1 MRKHANTI
9 SIIALLVLV
18 SGLLLAVGAETGKS
32 ADEKATASIVDLSKE
47 DIPRLV
53 EIIRIWKFVDEL
65 GLKEEQMVEFI
76 PRFKELNDLRSNYYR
91 SRGNAINKLKGI
103 IGPNPS
109 KAQIESAIN
118 EYRNL
123 RTIYHQEE
131 KQLEDKLYSGL
142 TVEQQAKF
150 IVFQSVYRRDM
161 INLQR
166 ELQKLGELRK

>member
-1 MRKHANTI
+1 MRKHANII
-9 SIIALLVLV
+9 SVIALLVLV
-18 SGLLLAVGAETGKS
+18 SGSFLVVGAKTSKS
-32 ADEKATASIVDLSKE
+32 ADEKTTASIVDLSKE

-65 GLKEEQMVEFI
+65 GLKEEQMLQSI

-91 SRGNAINKLKGI
+91 NRGKTIDKLRGMI
-103 IGPNPS
+103 SSSPS
-109 KAQIESAIN
+109 KAQLESAIG

-123 RTIYHQEE
+123 RINYHQKE
-131 KQLEDKLYSGL
+131 KVLEDKLYSGL
-142 TVEQQAKF
+142 SVEQQAKF

-161 INLQR
+161 NNLQR